1 MTDNHAQP
9 LLEVSGLRTHFFTE
23 DGVVKA
29 VDGVDFHINQ
39 GEILGLVGE
48 SGCGKSVTV
57 LSVMRLI
64 GVPGRIVSGEMIFEN
79 RDLLK
84 LSEKEIQ
91 DIRGNQISMIFQQPQ
106 SSLNPVYSI
115 GDQLTEVFQIHTNM
129 NKKEAWERAVELL
142 GVVDIP
148 DADQKANAYPHELSG
163 GQAQRVMIAMA
174 LALRPKLL
182 IADEPTTALDV
193 TIQAQILDLVR
204 DLRNQMGTAVIL
216 ITHDLGVVAEIA
228 DRVAVMYAGQIVEG
242 SSVSNLFEQ
251 PLHPYT
257 QGLIDSIPVLSEQKE
272 RLDVIEGTVPDLID
286 LPSGCRFAP
295 RCRPREEHELTICLE
310 KIPENK
316 LVQSD
321 HTVRCWLYQ
330 DRDEHKA
337 PLRVALPS
345 LDMARIDTSIKIEQ
359 ENYPTK
365 EKTNGSSKDLVR
377 VQNLVKYFPVRAGI
391 LQRVVDWVKAVDGVN
406 FSIREGETLGLV
418 GESGCGKSTVGS
430 TILRLLEP
438 TEGYVEFDGTDI
450 FGINKRD
457 IKAIR
462 KDMQIIFQDPYS
474 SLNPRKPVGDSIMAG
489 LNIHKIGT
497 KQERYEILRE
507 TLHKVGMDEYHAH
520 RYPHEFS
527 GGQRQRI
534 GIARAIAMHPKFIV
548 CDEPV
553 SALDVSIQSQVLN
566 LLQDLQEEFGL
577 TYLFIAHNLSVVEHF
592 SDRVAVMYL
601 GKIVEIAPRSVMF
614 SDPLHPYTK
623 ALMSAIPIPKPNL
636 ERERII
642 LEGEVPSPLNPPPG
656 CHFHPRCPVAIDRCS
671 IEVPEFIENKP
682 EHWVSCFRVT

>member
-1 MTDNHAQP
+1 
-9 LLEVSGLRTHFFTE
+9 VSGLKTHFFIE

-57 LSVMRLI
+57 LSIMRLI
-64 GVPGRIVSGEMIFEN
+64 GVPGRIVSGEVIFEN

-84 LSEKEIQ
+84 LSENEIQ

-106 SSLNPVYSI
+106 SSLNPVFSI
-115 GDQLTEVFQIHTNM
+115 GDQLTEVFQIHTSM
-129 NKKEAWERAVELL
+129 NKNEAWERAVELL
-142 GVVDIP
+142 HVVGIP
-148 DADQKANAYPHELSG
+148 DAEQKAHAYPHEMSG

-174 LALRPKLL
+174 LALRPTLL

-228 DRVAVMYAGQIVEG
+228 DRAAVMYAGQIVEG
-242 SSVSNLFEQ
+242 ASVAKLFEQ

-257 QGLIDSIPVLSEQKE
+257 LGLIESIPVLAEQKE

-286 LPSGCRFAP
+286 LPEGCRFAP
-295 RCRPREEHELTICLE
+295 RCRAREEYELTICTE
-310 KIPENK
+310 KKPEHK
-316 LVQSD
+316 PVQSD
-321 HTVRCWLYQ
+321 HSVRCWLYQ
-330 DRDEHKA
+330 DQDEHKA
-337 PLRVALPS
+337 PLSANLRS
-345 LDMARIDTSIKIEQ
+345 LDIARKEPAILVEQ
-359 ENYPTK
+359 ENNLTK
-365 EKTNGSSKDLVR
+365 DKKNGKGKDLLR

-391 LQRVVDWVKAVDGVN
+391 LQRIVDWVQAVDGVS
-406 FSIREGETLGLV
+406 FTIREGETLGLV
-418 GESGCGKSTVGS
+418 GESGCGKSTVGN
-430 TILRLLEP
+430 TILRLIEP
-438 TEGYVEFDGTDI
+438 TEGYVEFGGTNI

-457 IKAIR
+457 IKPLR

-497 KQERYEILRE
+497 KQERYDILRE
-507 TLHKVGMDEYHAH
+507 TLQKVGMDEYHAQ

-534 GIARAIAMHPKFIV
+534 GIARAIALHPKFIV

-601 GKIVEIAPRSVMF
+601 GKIVELAPRSECF
-614 SDPLHPYTK
+614 SLPLHPYTQ
-623 ALMSAIPIPKPNL
+623 ALMSAIPIPKPDL
-636 ERERII
+636 ERDRII
-642 LEGEVPSPLNPPPG
+642 LEGEVPSPLNPPSG
-656 CHFHPRCPVAIDRCS
+656 CHFHPRCPIAIERCS
-671 IEVPEFIENKP
+671 VEVPELIEHNP
-682 EHWVSCFRVT
+682 EHWVACFRVSKQISVS